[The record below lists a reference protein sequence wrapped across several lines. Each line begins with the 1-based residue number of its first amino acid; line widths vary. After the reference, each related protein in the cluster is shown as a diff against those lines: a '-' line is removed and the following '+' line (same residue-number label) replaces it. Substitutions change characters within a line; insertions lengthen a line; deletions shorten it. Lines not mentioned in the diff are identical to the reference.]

1 MRNDRG
7 GDYNLEYYQ
16 YGREELY
23 EGHPT
28 QLYDTDILH
37 EQINYDGMIRNRE
50 DWEFFRATEP
60 SEVLPHKKM
69 IMTKFP
75 KGIAVNFINDTEGSL
90 NWGQGAIYLNTIWG
104 TAILNNGY
112 LKISFSLDGH
122 NGEYLHRLIYEHEKG
137 KIPQGYQIHHKDGN
151 KLNNSIENL
160 EALTPY
166 EHRQRHKEMAK
177 E

>member
-7 GDYNLEYYQ
+7 GDYDLEYFE
-16 YGREELY
+16 YGREVLY

-37 EQINYDGMIRNRE
+37 EQINYDGMIRNIE
-50 DWEFFRATEP
+50 DWEFFRAGKPPED
-60 SEVLPHKKM
+60 LPHKKM

-75 KGIAVNFINDTEGSL
+75 KGIALNFKEDVEAPL

-104 TAILNNGY
+104 IATINNNGY
-112 LKISFSLDGH
+112 LEINQSLKG
-122 NGEYLHRLIYEHEKG
+122 NTGKKLHRLIYEHVKG
-137 KIPQGYQIHHKDGN
+137 KIPQGYEIHHKDGD

-166 EHRQRHKEMAK
+166 EHRQRHMGDG
-177 E
+177 